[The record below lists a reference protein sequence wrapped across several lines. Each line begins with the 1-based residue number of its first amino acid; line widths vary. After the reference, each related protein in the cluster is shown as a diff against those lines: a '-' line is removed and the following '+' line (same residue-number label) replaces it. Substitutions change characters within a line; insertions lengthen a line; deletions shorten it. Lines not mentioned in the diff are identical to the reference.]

1 MSKLKK
7 GILAA
12 FDHVTECMIGL
23 DLALHQVAEYRF
35 LWRAAS

>member
-12 FDHVTECMIGL
+12 FDHVTECMMPII
-23 DLALHQVAEYRF
+23 F
-35 LWRAAS
+35 FWRAAS